1 MNTKKPK
8 NTTVL
13 WLKICLQPNCYGKT
27 TNKIK
32 RLCVRLV
39 WQGQKD
45 LNPRHVVLET
55 TALPAELY
63 PYITLWRRIHSVPT
77 NKIIHKSPSLVNTFL
92 PFCNRFFTFPFSRQ
106 SLPQK
111 TPLPVSSSPPS
122 IIQWTIR
129 K

>member
-32 RLCVRLV
+32 RFCVRLV

-45 LNPRHVVLET
+45 LKGIFEIIF
-55 TALPAELY
+55 
-63 PYITLWRRIHSVPT
+63 PYTS
-77 NKIIHKSPSLVNTFL
+77 
-92 PFCNRFFTFPFSRQ
+92 
-106 SLPQK
+106 
-111 TPLPVSSSPPS
+111 
-122 IIQWTIR
+122 
-129 K
+129 